1 MCSTIY
7 HKIAQKQR
15 TNYLKIYIC
24 DKNPDI
30 LTFFHVKSSPKFY
43 NSIIGSTQNAV
54 RRTGR
59 TGRRIQG
66 MKENVGVVNP
76 AGDVKRR
83 NVL

>member
-1 MCSTIY
+1 M
-7 HKIAQKQR
+7 K
-15 TNYLKIYIC
+15 
-24 DKNPDI
+24 
-30 LTFFHVKSSPKFY
+30 KSSPKFY

>member
-1 MCSTIY
+1 MKYYNISVNGVAYSVSVEETAVR
-7 HKIAQKQR
+7 KR
-15 TNYLKIYIC
+15 TSN
-24 DKNPDI
+24 D
-30 LTFFHVKSSPKFY
+30 
-43 NSIIGSTQNAV
+43 V

-83 NVL
+83 KVL